1 MELQKIQRTTLTMK
15 EAGEYLGIS
24 YWLINQLVRRKKI
37 PCSKVGGK
45 YLFRVQALDE
55 YLTHYDFIICGSDNI
70 DVLFAIEENSDIDT
84 TKIRNKIKEKI
95 EWWKE
100 NEKDDYRRYFG
111 GKEITDI
118 FEYYKGLKNSKT
130 YFISDTHFNHKNIIK
145 YCNRPFK
152 DIEEMN
158 RVLIEN
164 WNNTVTDFDTV
175 FHLGDVALTS
185 ESDMKELIQKLKGK
199 KFLIRGNHDKKSK
212 EFFRKVGFGF
222 IPENPL
228 KLNKEKLILSHK
240 PLKDTEIPK
249 GYVNVHGHIHNNS
262 LHKINPETN
271 EMEYP
276 EDLYSEKLHINVSVD
291 VIGFKPISL
300 KELLKK
306 VEEKK

>member
-100 NEKDDYRRYFG
+100 NEKDDYIRYFG